1 MADETK
7 RVIDQTT
14 DTSLAAGDFII
25 VDSQSEGTRK
35 FDLGT
40 ELTGIKQDLANI
52 YVQDGKLYIDGVA
65 YELGGVGISNI
76 AKTGTDGLVDTYTI
90 TMTDGTTYT
99 FTVTNGDASDA
110 EIQGFIDDWLDEHPE
125 ATTTVQD
132 GAVTMAKLAP
142 DVVAKFDDKATSN
155 TGKSAL
161 MVDDEI
167 INIEL
172 DEKDI
177 VADSPKRN
185 LDFLRRALYDNDI
198 DQHVL
203 AKKLKIDVETI
214 DYWFRHDKCYISY
227 FFLIAKYTGM
237 KLKIDIKPNK

>member
-1 MADETK
+1 MPRRISKGDLKDVTK
-7 RVIDQTT
+7 PQVSNLKFLDRFIKTMNWTKPQFAEKIGMTKANVYHWFKVDDIQLTT
-14 DTSLAAGDFII
+14 LHSAFEKIGYHVEF
-25 VDSQSEGTRK
+25 SMEMPK
-35 FDLGT
+35 
-40 ELTGIKQDLANI
+40 
-52 YVQDGKLYIDGVA
+52 
-65 YELGGVGISNI
+65 SN
-76 AKTGTDGLVDTYTI
+76 
-90 TMTDGTTYT
+90 
-99 FTVTNGDASDA
+99 
-110 EIQGFIDDWLDEHPE
+110 
-125 ATTTVQD
+125 
-132 GAVTMAKLAP
+132 
-142 DVVAKFDDKATSN
+142 
-155 TGKSAL
+155 
-161 MVDDEI
+161 DDEI

-177 VADSPKRN
+177 VTDSPKRN